1 MDVLKVNGIEK
12 QFDEDEWPGTVAALL
27 DCMGVNAATVVAEV
41 DGEIVRREDFGEVEL
56 RAGQTVELVKL
67 MGGGSFYG

>member
-1 MDVLKVNGIEK
+1 MDFLKVNGIEK
-12 QFDEDEWPGTVAALL
+12 QFVAGEWPGTVAKLL

-56 RAGQTVELVKL
+56 RSGQTVELVRL
-67 MGGGSFYG
+67 MGGG